1 MKNEKFFADIHK
13 FVNKPVRYIGNEYN
27 AIIKDK
33 NSVKL
38 RWALAYPDLY
48 EVGMS
53 HTGIKILY
61 SVLNKRDDIAAE
73 RVFAVEKDMFK
84 YLRDNAQ
91 LLYTLETKDAVKNFD
106 IFGITLQ
113 SEMSATTILQMLDLS
128 GIPFYSKDRTEDD
141 PIVFGGGPA
150 VFNPEPI
157 APFFDAFLIGDGE
170 EAVLDISDILIKNKG
185 LKRSE
190 KIQLLKQIKGVYI
203 PSEFI
208 FKFNENGR
216 IIERESLD
224 VDYSFVER
232 RIIIDLDKAHFPDDI
247 VVSNIPLI
255 HDRIGIEI
263 QRGCVRGC
271 RFCQAGMTTR
281 PVRQRSPETIKGLF
295 KDSIVKTG
303 IEDLGMLSL
312 SVGDYDCV
320 EPLMVEVLREHSP
333 KHIALSLPSLRT
345 ETVTDKMIE
354 ESAKVRKSSFTLAPE
369 AGTDRLREVINKGNS
384 EEDLLKSLE
393 RIFKA
398 GWDHVKL
405 YFMFGFPT
413 ETVKDAEAIAILS
426 NKALDIGRRYH
437 RRPKIDIS
445 VNVFI
450 PKSFTPFQWIKM
462 MDKEDYELKREEI
475 FQRRA
480 RGVKIAMIRYR
491 EAIMEGVLS
500 RGNRLLAPVIEK
512 VYKMGS
518 YLEGWT
524 ENYFI
529 DRWIEAMESENL
541 DYIKL
546 MGEMDKDEIL
556 PWDHLDAG
564 VSKRYLWNEYQKS
577 LNQEVTDECLF
588 GKCSMCDVCDFKV
601 VKNRQYRKKKEYK
614 DFDYDEIGEVV
625 KVSPEDFVRNH
636 KYFISFEKKHPATLF
651 SQLDTIRAFT
661 RLFRRLDIPLTFS
674 QGFSQRPLIKF
685 YFALPLGVESHD
697 EWMEIFTHEKLDLD
711 NILTLLNDNITDGIK
726 FNEIKEIE
734 NKKNLS
740 YEPLTIEY
748 QFDFLNSKQENYENY
763 INNKESYII
772 ERLTKKKKLKK
783 YETNKYVEEISY
795 NNDEKS
801 CKVVLKYIDGVTLRY
816 SEVLKNIF
824 DLEITDKE
832 VVKVTKVKTEGRDL
846 KGHH

>member
-1 MKNEKFFADIHK
+1 MKDKFFEEIHK
-13 FVNKPVRYIGNEYN
+13 FVNKPIRYVGNEHN
-27 AIIKDK
+27 SIVKNK

-61 SVLNKRDDIAAE
+61 SILNKRDDIAAE

-84 YLRDNAQ
+84 YLRDNKR
-91 LLYTLETKDAVKNFD
+91 LLYTLETKDDVKNFD

-128 GIPFYSKDRTEDD
+128 DIPFYAKDRTEND

-170 EAVLDISDILIKNKG
+170 EAVLEISDVLIQNKS

-190 KIQLLKQIKGVYI
+190 KIQLLKEIKGVYI
-203 PSEFI
+203 PSEFN
-208 FKFNENGR
+208 FKYNEKGR
-216 IIERESLD
+216 IIERESLTE
-224 VDYSFVER
+224 DYSFVER
-232 RIIIDLDKAHFPDDI
+232 QIIIDLDKAHFPDDI

-255 HDRIGIEI
+255 HDRIGVEI
-263 QRGCVRGC
+263 QRGCTRGC

-281 PVRQRSPETIKGLF
+281 PVRQRSPETIKQLF
-295 KDSIVKTG
+295 KSSITKTG

-320 EPLMVEVLREHSP
+320 EPLMVEVLKEHSP

-369 AGTDRLREVINKGNS
+369 AGTDRLREVINKGNK
-384 EEDLLKSLE
+384 EVDLLKSLE

-398 GWDHVKL
+398 GWNHIKL

-462 MDKEDYELKREEI
+462 MDKDDYELKREEI

-480 RGVKIAMIRYR
+480 RGVNISMIRYR

-518 YLEGWT
+518 FLEGWS

-541 DYIKL
+541 DYISL
-546 MGEMDKDEIL
+546 MGAMDKDEIM

-564 VSKRYLWNEYQKS
+564 VSKRYLWNEYQKA
-577 LNQEVTDECLF
+577 LNQETTDECLF

-601 VKNRQYRKKKEYK
+601 VKNRQYKKKKLYPNFNPE
-614 DFDYDEIGEVV
+614 EVGEVV
-625 KVSPEDFVRNH
+625 NISPEDFTRKY

-661 RLFRRLDIPLTFS
+661 RLFRRLELPLTFS
-674 QGFSQRPLIKF
+674 QGFNQRPLIKF

-697 EWMEIFTHEKLDLD
+697 EWMEIFTYKALDLD
-711 NILTLLNDNITDGIK
+711 NILTLLNENITEGIK
-726 FNEIKEIE
+726 FNLIEELKNTKVLSYDPKTIEYKFEFLESQLDNFNKFIE
-734 NKKNLS
+734 NKDG
-740 YEPLTIEY
+740 
-748 QFDFLNSKQENYENY
+748 F
-763 INNKESYII
+763 II
-772 ERLTKKKKLKK
+772 ERLTKKKKIKK
-783 YETNKYVEEISY
+783 YDLSAYIDEISY
-795 NNDEKS
+795 NEMENS
-801 CKVVLKYIDGVTLRY
+801 LKVVLKYIDGVTLRY
-816 SEVLKNIF
+816 SEVLKSIF
-824 DLEITDKE
+824 NLEITSKM
-832 VVKVTKVKTEGRDL
+832 VTKITKVRTSR
-846 KGHH
+846 